1 MVEEAAAGTVGE
13 LVVGRRRRAFVGRR
27 GEVELFRDALAG
39 RFRVLHVHGPGG
51 IGKTSL
57 LRMYADVAA
66 ELGVKVVHLD
76 GRDLEPTPQAVL
88 DVLGVGTIE
97 EVGDSFAGASAAVL
111 LVDTFEQLA
120 SLDDWF
126 RKDLLPRIPT
136 GVLTVLAGR
145 ESPSPAWRTDPGWCD
160 LLRVVPLRNLEPHD
174 CREYLRRRGV
184 ADGLHDRSIQ
194 VSHGHPLGLSLLADV
209 VASGGEAV
217 DDPLTPDLVAALL
230 RTFVDVFPS
239 GPRRAALEIC
249 ALARST
255 SEALLRDGLGVADAH
270 ELFTWLRG
278 LSFIESGPDGLAP
291 HDLAREALV
300 ADLRWRDPDEYDR
313 IFRRI
318 QDHVIGRLKVT
329 TGRQQQ
335 RVLYDAKYMHRH
347 QGVSR
352 GWTDWDTFGQHYPE
366 AARPSDLPA
375 ILEVLDRW
383 EGVESAAIA
392 EHWWRLQPDGFQVVR
407 QQDGRIRGVLAAID
421 LTRADEAELSADPG
435 ALAAMRYARANVRSR
450 PGDVLTQLRF
460 CLDRDAYQDASP
472 TVNIGPVLSIQHW
485 LRTPRL
491 AADFLTFHEPAR
503 RDEFFAFY
511 EIPRA
516 EGADFEIGGRSYGLF
531 VRDFRRLP
539 LDDWL
544 RVMFDRD
551 LAGDP
556 GPAQPPP
563 DAVPVLLSQP
573 EFARAVREALRDLRH
588 PETLA
593 RNSLVRSP
601 LVLANAAG
609 REPADVLATL
619 VRRAV
624 ERLEDEGRDQKL
636 YRVLDRTYVRPAA
649 TQEQA
654 AEVLDLPLSTYKR
667 HLKRGI
673 DRVVADLWHKELG
686 IH

>member
-13 LVVGRRRRAFVGRR
+13 LLEGRRRRRFVGRR
-27 GEVELFRDALAG
+27 GEQELFRDALSG
-39 RFRVLHVHGPGG
+39 KFRVLHVYGPGG

-57 LRMYADVAA
+57 LRTYADVAA

-76 GRDLEPTPQAVL
+76 GRDLEATPRAVL
-88 DVLGVGTIE
+88 GALGVGSIE
-97 EVGDSFAGASAAVL
+97 EVGESFAGDSAVVL
-111 LVDTFEQLA
+111 LVDTFEQFA
-120 SLDDWF
+120 PLDNWF
-126 RKDLLPRIPT
+126 RTELLPHLPT

-145 ESPSPAWRTDPGWCD
+145 GLPGPAWRTDPGWCD
-160 LLRVVPLRNLEPHD
+160 LLRVVQLRNLEPD
-174 CREYLRRRGV
+174 ECRQYLRRRGV
-184 ADGLHDRSIQ
+184 ADRLHDRAIQ

-209 VASGGEAV
+209 VSSGGEAAE
-217 DDPLTPDLVAALL
+217 DPLTPDLVAALL

-249 ALARST
+249 ALART
-255 SEALLRDGLGVADAH
+255 TNEALLRDGLGVADAH

-318 QDHVIGRLKVT
+318 QSHVIGRLRAT

-352 GWTDWDTFGQHYPE
+352 GWTDWDTFGRHYPE
-366 AARPSDLPA
+366 AARPGDLPA
-375 ILEVLDRW
+375 ILEVVDRW
-383 EGVESAAIA
+383 EGAESAAIA
-392 EHWWRLQPDGFQVVR
+392 ERWFRRQPSGFQVVR
-407 QQDGRIRGVLAAID
+407 HDDGRIQGVLAVID
-421 LTRADEAELSADPG
+421 LTRADEAEIAADPG
-435 ALAAMRYARANVRSR
+435 ALAAIRYAAANVRSR
-450 PGDVLTQLRF
+450 PGDVLTQMRF
-460 CLDRDAYQDASP
+460 CMDRDAYQDASP

-516 EGADFEIGGRSYGLF
+516 EGADFEVGGRSYGLF

-556 GPAQPPP
+556 GPAQPTT

-573 EFARAVREALRDLRH
+573 EFARAVREALRDLHH
-588 PETLA
+588 PEALA
-593 RNSLVRSP
+593 LNPLARSP
-601 LVLANAAG
+601 LVLAGAAG
-609 REPADVLATL
+609 GDPADLLATL
-619 VRRAV
+619 IRRTV
-624 ERLEDEGRDQKL
+624 ERLEHDRRDQKL

-654 AEVLDLPLSTYKR
+654 AELLDLPLSTYKR

-673 DRVVADLWHKELG
+673 DRVIADLWHQELG
-686 IH
+686 TN